1 MQGHSGSDAHHV
13 QDFEAPDGTLRDAG
27 EVLAALWA
35 ASGITGE
42 RHVAF
47 YCGTGWRA
55 SLALFHAWRLGWPR
69 ASLYDPGW
77 LEWGQDPAMPVETGP
92 P

>member
-1 MQGHSGSDAHHV
+1 VG
-13 QDFEAPDGTLRDAG
+13 R
-27 EVLAALWA
+27 
-35 ASGITGE
+35 SGITGE

-55 SLALFHAWRLGWPR
+55 SLALFHAWRLGWPQ

-77 LEWGQDPAMPVETGP
+77 FEWGQDPAMPVETGP